1 LQAVPSYRNI
11 WNLSYP
17 IILSLI
23 AQNLI
28 TVIDTAFLGRVGEVE
43 LGAAA
48 IGGLFYFSLFMLGFG
63 FGTGAQ
69 ILMGRRNGEKNYLQ
83 VGKVF
88 DHTIYIFIALS
99 LTLIFLSYLVSTK
112 FLHFFISS
120 QAIYEASVIYLDI
133 RIWGII
139 FAFSNV
145 AFRAYFVGITKTKLL
160 GYGAMIMAVVNIIL
174 DYLLIFGRLGFPE
187 MGIAGAALA
196 SVISEFVA
204 LVFFIIATAYDSDSR
219 KNAIFQFPKLDVDI
233 IRRTWSISVFIM
245 LQNFASVAGWFLFF
259 LVIEQTGERP
269 LAISNIIR
277 SLYMILMIHIWA
289 FSSSVNTLVS
299 NAIGAGASQFVM
311 AIIHKVNKI
320 SILIALFVV
329 AVSLIIPDLL
339 LQIYTDDPELI
350 IGSKPTL
357 YVVTGALLPL
367 ALAVN
372 YFSGI
377 SGTARTKTALLIEL
391 AAILL
396 YLIYV
401 FVVTFVTESSL
412 PVIWISEYVYIFT
425 LGIFSY
431 LYLKFGNWY
440 NKII

>member
-1 LQAVPSYRNI
+1 MHTVPSYRNI
-11 WNLSYP
+11 WKLSYP

-23 AQNLI
+23 AQNII

-69 ILMGRRNGEKNYLQ
+69 ILMGRRNGEKNYQQ
-83 VGKVF
+83 VGKIF
-88 DHTIYIFIALS
+88 DHTMYIFIAMS
-99 LTLIFLSYLVSTK
+99 LALIILSYFFSST
-112 FLHFFISS
+112 FLHLFISS
-120 QAIYEASVIYLDI
+120 NSIYEASVIYLDI

-160 GYGAMIMAVVNIIL
+160 GYGAAIMAVVNIAL
-174 DYLLIFGRLGFPE
+174 DYLLIFGHFGFPE
-187 MGIAGAALA
+187 MGIAGAAFA

-204 LVFFIIATAYDSDSR
+204 LVFFIIATAYNSDSR
-219 KNAIFQFPKLDVDI
+219 KNAVFKFPKLDVDI
-233 IRRTWSISVFIM
+233 IRRTWNISVFIM

-259 LVIEQTGERP
+259 LVIEHTGERP
-269 LAISNIIR
+269 LAISNIVR
-277 SLYMILMIHIWA
+277 SIYMMLMIHIWA

-299 NAIGAGASQFVM
+299 NAIGAGASQHVM
-311 AIIHKVNKI
+311 AIIHKVNKF
-320 SILIALFVV
+320 SVLIALFVV
-329 AVSLIIPDLL
+329 AVSLLIPKLL
-339 LQIYTDDPELI
+339 IQIYTDDPALI
-350 IGSKPTL
+350 AGSNPVL
-357 YVVTGALLPL
+357 YVITGALLPL

-372 YFSGI
+372 WFSGI

-401 FVVTFVTESSL
+401 FAVTFFTESSL
-412 PVIWISEYVYIFT
+412 AVIWISEYVYIFT

-431 LYLKFGNWY
+431 LYLKFGNWQ
-440 NKII
+440 NKVI